1 MPGSGDHG
9 PLPMDWFIRARL
21 KLRHLQ
27 LLAALDDHRNLAR
40 AAAAL
45 AMTQPA
51 ASKLIA
57 EIESMVSTPLFERLP
72 RGMEPN
78 LFGEILIRRARSVLI
93 ELEGAARE
101 LAATRAGAAGQV
113 SVGAVSGPAS
123 GPVVR
128 AIERVRRTRPGMS
141 ISVQVETSG
150 PLVARLLEGRLDFAV
165 ARIPPGIDASALEYR
180 EMADEEIGLFVRAS
194 HPMLS
199 RPPPDLAALALQP
212 WVLQPPGTL
221 LRRRIEGLFRAAHL
235 APPREVV
242 NTEGVMMSLS
252 LIDRIDAVTALSR
265 AAAEVFT
272 RPGGRFRML
281 PTIPGAGRIAI
292 DTFGLIRLAERP
304 LSPAAEALYEAVEAE
319 LRPVAAR
326 GRS

>member
-1 MPGSGDHG
+1 M
-9 PLPMDWFIRARL
+9 LPADWYIRARL

-27 LLAALDDHRNLAR
+27 LLSALDDHRNLAR
-40 AAAAL
+40 AAL
-45 AMTQPA
+45 SLRVTQPA
-51 ASKLIA
+51 ASKLLA
-57 EIESMVSTPLFERLP
+57 EIEGMVATSLFERLP

-93 ELEGAARE
+93 ELEGAAKE

-113 SVGAVSGPAS
+113 SIGAVSGPAA

-128 AIERVRRTRPGMS
+128 AIERVRQTRPGMS

-165 ARIPPGIDASALEYR
+165 ARIPPGIDASALDYR

-194 HPMLS
+194 HPILQG
-199 RPPPDLAALALQP
+199 PPPDLAALAGQA

-235 APPREVV
+235 APPREVIS
-242 NTEGVMMSLS
+242 TEGVMMSLS

-265 AAAEVFT
+265 AAAGVLT
-272 RPGGRFRML
+272 RPGGRFRL
-281 PTIPGAGRIAI
+281 LGHIPGTGRIAI
-292 DTFGLIRLAERP
+292 DTYGLVRLAERP
-304 LSPAAEALYEAVEAE
+304 LSPAAAALYQAVEDE
-319 LRPVAAR
+319 LRPAAPR
-326 GRS
+326 RRRP